1 MINLH
6 KLYFSLDNNSSVST
20 IMAKESHFE
29 KNDSKSA
36 ILSVSDNNNELEFI
50 SALFTFEKT
59 SLQTLMMDE
68 ESCHNKIFVNSQ
80 ETDDEEE
87 IVIEDDEETF
97 DYNLSEISLA
107 VNDKDEQDKEE
118 AAKHAAIAKAVNINF
133 TKKLYVQRPQSK
145 EYIF

>member
-1 MINLH
+1 
-6 KLYFSLDNNSSVST
+6 
-20 IMAKESHFE
+20 MAKESHFE
-29 KNDSKSA
+29 KNDSQS
-36 ILSVSDNNNELEFI
+36 ILSVTDNNALEFI

-80 ETDDEEE
+80 DTDDDEE

-97 DYNLSEISLA
+97 DYNLSEISLV

-118 AAKHAAIAKAVNINF
+118 AAKHAAIAKAVNNNF
-133 TKKLYVQRPQSK
+133 TKKKL
-145 EYIF
+145 